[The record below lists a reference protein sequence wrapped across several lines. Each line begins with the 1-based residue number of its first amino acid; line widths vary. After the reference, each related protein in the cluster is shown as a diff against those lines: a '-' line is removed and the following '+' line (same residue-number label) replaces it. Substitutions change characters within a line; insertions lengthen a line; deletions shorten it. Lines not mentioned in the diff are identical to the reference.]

1 MIKRETE
8 KDKMPIQIMITCRH
22 ISAIWPEIDTLFLPF
37 FEDIQIRVSDSKLN
51 ISTNS
56 EPKSDIYISK
66 CKFGYR
72 QHKTNPIFEK
82 RCGYCPPLYDFLF
95 VFIIFSNTLYI
106 FFILFSVLNYFCI
119 LTNTILY
126 LTPQN
131 S

>member
-82 RCGYCPPLYDFLF
+82 RRCGYCPPPL
-95 VFIIFSNTLYI
+95 
-106 FFILFSVLNYFCI
+106 
-119 LTNTILY
+119 
-126 LTPQN
+126 
-131 S
+131 